1 MENEKP
7 YLGLSRARAH
17 KPEASKQT
25 NERTNKPTNEWT
37 NYLLSR
43 SSRMLFHFPFAPC
56 SFVGFFFFIRMT
68 QKCIH
73 ISVGKV
79 SRFGKSKHTDSQIRT
94 HNNFSTFVIF
104 REREREGGE
113 NEYVYWLRKTSI
125 KNWQLSRT
133 ETCHRKSKSERERER
148 KFIVI
153 INHWCE
159 SLNLLARLLSRT
171 HPLTSFLLLLNF
183 HSALSLQ
190 NCVQCSYKRL
200 FAERD
205 TRIAHSTIWYL
216 CRPDKVESCKQNN
229 RNEKTHQTNKQ
240 TNIS

>member
-7 YLGLSRARAH
+7 YLGLLRARAH

-104 REREREGGE
+104 REREREGVRTSMCTGYE
-113 NEYVYWLRKTSI
+113 KRASKTGSLAAP
-125 KNWQLSRT
+125 KHAT
-133 ETCHRKSKSERERER
+133 EKVRAREKERE
-148 KFIVI
+148 
-153 INHWCE
+153 N
-159 SLNLLARLLSRT
+159 SL
-171 HPLTSFLLLLNF
+171 
-183 HSALSLQ
+183 
-190 NCVQCSYKRL
+190 
-200 FAERD
+200 
-205 TRIAHSTIWYL
+205 
-216 CRPDKVESCKQNN
+216 
-229 RNEKTHQTNKQ
+229 
-240 TNIS
+240 